1 MADQTYTVEAWLRG
15 MVADFDIPDATI
27 KAVLYNNSVDGNTDI
42 SLVSEKDRDLSL
54 ADLYMALATSSSK
67 SGSVYDS
74 DGGWQKGRSTKN
86 VVDRR
91 WFRDAANRLYLKW
104 GSDKA
109 DTFGNFVLKGIY

>member
-1 MADQTYTVEAWLRG
+1 MDEYTIIEWLKG
-15 MVADFDIPDATI
+15 MVADFDVSDATI
-27 KAVLYNNSVDGNTDI
+27 RAILYNNNVEMDELLED
-42 SLVSEKDRDLSL
+42 VPEKNKDLSL

-67 SGSVYDS
+67 TGSIYDA

-86 VVDRR
+86 VVDHR

-109 DTFGNFVLKGIY
+109 DNSGNFVLKGIY

>member
-1 MADQTYTVEAWLRG
+1 MDEYTIADWLKG
-15 MVADFDIPDATI
+15 MVADFDINDATLR
-27 KAVLYNNSVDGNTDI
+27 AVLYNNNVEGDTPLDA
-42 SLVSEKDRDLSL
+42 VSEKDRDLSL

-67 SGSVYDS
+67 TGSVYDS
-74 DGGWQKGRSTKN
+74 DGGWQKGRTTKN

-109 DTFGNFVLKGIY
+109 DISGNFVLKGIY